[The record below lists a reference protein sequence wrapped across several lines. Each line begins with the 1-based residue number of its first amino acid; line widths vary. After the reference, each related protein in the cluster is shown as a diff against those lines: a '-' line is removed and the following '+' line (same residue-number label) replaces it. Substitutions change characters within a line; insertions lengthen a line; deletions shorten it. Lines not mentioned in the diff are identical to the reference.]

1 MNIVGRRDTGTDAG
15 GQNRWRVLAEDQST
29 GLANWS
35 QARLETDIC
44 CAGIDA
50 PMTESE

>member
-15 GQNRWRVLAEDQST
+15 SQNRWRVLAEDQST

-35 QARLETDIC
+35 QARLETDNC
-44 CAGIDA
+44 CAGIDVSV
-50 PMTESE
+50 TEFE